1 MLDKSSIVR
10 CHGHCS
16 LVGCCVCPDMSFIVI
31 CHGSRGIVRRSTAAS
46 ALIRRLLPA
55 DMGQGHW
62 SRVGLAHWLYCV
74 VRCQRGYL
82 HSLSEM
88 PTVGLLET
96 SSTDQ
101 EGLSQVVVASE
112 FLPLGAH
119 SPYRQTCHEL

>member
-31 CHGSRGIVRRSTAAS
+31 CHGSRGIVRRSTVAS

-74 VRCQRGYL
+74 VRCQRGQLVGHRTAKGYSEVGSSARRKPDVIEVGTRC
-82 HSLSEM
+82 SL
-88 PTVGLLET
+88 PHWTN
-96 SSTDQ
+96 
-101 EGLSQVVVASE
+101 
-112 FLPLGAH
+112 H
-119 SPYRQTCHEL
+119 Y